1 MSRHS
6 ESISKQ
12 AIAALA
18 VVMLVLALAC
28 QGEAPTPTSPPV
40 TATSPAPTA
49 TYTQTPRPTEAP
61 SPTTTEIHAPTST
74 PATARQSMM
83 STHDLVNQAVQ
94 NLANSRSV
102 SFEIDATLEAQTD
115 DGTHRIPI
123 KYTGET
129 FFRSFD
135 RMDVAVTTGNETDHR
150 RVLTVGSLL
159 DRTLLFDPSTGNWE
173 VDGRESPF
181 SIDFE
186 GLFGLEPSNI
196 SVFSL
201 REGAADSQTVRQP
214 VKVALRFIEIAG
226 AVVNLDAVYSI
237 GIDDGH
243 LWEIQASGKMMLRPE
258 TTLLGDINAESASIS
273 LTAKLF
279 DHGKQTDMDLPV
291 SAVPRY
297 SHQAWLLS
305 DGRILLAGGLGDGD
319 RRDGVFEFS
328 WGMPAELY
336 NPSTNTWT
344 FPDFAQPPLLIGSA
358 LGMGNDEF
366 LFAGLGLEGNFA
378 FLFRPVTDEWT
389 AASGREFN
397 LAFPNMLLLE
407 DGRALLVS
415 GEDILGEL
423 GAGFE
428 RINAVEIF
436 DPASGAWMQAES
448 MHEPPPFVSMTH
460 SWSYAGRQQTSFGLR
475 VSEIEWIFSSAGGR
489 AIVLGVAGGQPF
501 GIKAYGEAY
510 DPSSNKWTIM
520 EEIEPYY
527 IPTAAVELSDGRLL
541 VIGNHTW
548 RDDLDYL
555 APGFPDIVELPDGRT
570 FDVDEYLDHL
580 HGARIYDPLTDAWTI
595 GEPMNHVR
603 AAATL
608 TLLPD
613 GRVLAAGG
621 YDPGGSF
628 NQQVEHT
635 TTEIFD
641 PATGEWSPGPD
652 LAEPRWRDSATLL
665 PDGRIILLG
674 GLRFLSE
681 SGPPD
686 VHLTAEV
693 IDPR

>member
-1 MSRHS
+1 
-6 ESISKQ
+6 
-12 AIAALA
+12 
-18 VVMLVLALAC
+18 
-28 QGEAPTPTSPPV
+28 
-40 TATSPAPTA
+40 
-49 TYTQTPRPTEAP
+49 
-61 SPTTTEIHAPTST
+61 
-74 PATARQSMM
+74 
-83 STHDLVNQAVQ
+83 
-94 NLANSRSV
+94 
-102 SFEIDATLEAQTD
+102 
-115 DGTHRIPI
+115 
-123 KYTGET
+123 
-129 FFRSFD
+129 
-135 RMDVAVTTGNETDHR
+135 
-150 RVLTVGSLL
+150 
-159 DRTLLFDPSTGNWE
+159 
-173 VDGRESPF
+173 
-181 SIDFE
+181 
-186 GLFGLEPSNI
+186 
-196 SVFSL
+196 
-201 REGAADSQTVRQP
+201 
-214 VKVALRFIEIAG
+214 
-226 AVVNLDAVYSI
+226 
-237 GIDDGH
+237 
-243 LWEIQASGKMMLRPE
+243 
-258 TTLLGDINAESASIS
+258 
-273 LTAKLF
+273 
-279 DHGKQTDMDLPV
+279 
-291 SAVPRY
+291 
-297 SHQAWLLS
+297 
-305 DGRILLAGGLGDGD
+305 
-319 RRDGVFEFS
+319 
-328 WGMPAELY
+328 
-336 NPSTNTWT
+336 
-344 FPDFAQPPLLIGSA
+344 
-358 LGMGNDEF
+358 MGNDEF

-652 LAEPRWRDSATLL
+652 LAEPRWRHSATLL